1 MNVRSYTE
9 GKVDDTELTK
19 GEQTRQEILDAAK
32 VLFLA
37 QGYTATSMRQI
48 AGAVGITPGAI
59 YNHFPGK
66 DEIFTTV
73 LEESAPYA
81 LLFEAWRRSDAATS
95 EELVRQ
101 VLRRSLALM
110 DSHEEYM
117 RLVLIDAQ
125 EREGA
130 TLSAFLPQVLP
141 RAHELYQRVAALD
154 AGRGELRDIPFLVFV
169 RVMVSLLV
177 GFVMTGRMATSIPVF
192 QRPET
197 DWPQA
202 LADIFLFGVLDR
214 GESEGE

>member
-1 MNVRSYTE
+1 MEDVVE
-9 GKVDDTELTK
+9 EPELSR

-32 VLFLA
+32 ALFLA

-48 AGAVGITPGAI
+48 AGAVGITAGAI

-73 LEESAPYA
+73 LEESAPNDE
-81 LLFEAWRRSDAATS
+81 LFAAWRRSDAAAP

-101 VLRRSLALM
+101 MLGRSLALM
-110 DSHEEYM
+110 DSHKDYL

-141 RAHELYQRVAALD
+141 QAHELYQRVVALD

-177 GFVMTGRMATSIPVF
+177 GFVMTGRMAKSISVF
-192 QRPET
+192 QLPET

-202 LADIFLFGVLDR
+202 LADIFLYGVLDR
-214 GESEGE
+214 CESEGE

>member
-1 MNVRSYTE
+1 MEDVVE
-9 GKVDDTELTK
+9 EPELSR

-32 VLFLA
+32 ALFLA

-48 AGAVGITPGAI
+48 AGAVGITAGAI

-73 LEESAPYA
+73 LEESAPYDE
-81 LLFEAWRRSDAATS
+81 LFAAWRRSDAAAP

-101 VLRRSLALM
+101 MLGRSLALM
-110 DSHEEYM
+110 DSHKDYL

-141 RAHELYQRVAALD
+141 QAHELYQRVVALD

-177 GFVMTGRMATSIPVF
+177 GFVMTGRMAKSISVF
-192 QRPET
+192 QLPET

-202 LADIFLFGVLDR
+202 LADIFLYGVLDR
-214 GESEGE
+214 CESEGE

>member
-1 MNVRSYTE
+1 VEDS
-9 GKVDDTELTK
+9 ELSR

-32 VLFLA
+32 ALFLA

-48 AGAVGITPGAI
+48 AGTVGITPGAI

-73 LEESAPYA
+73 LEESAPYDD
-81 LLFEAWRRSDAATS
+81 LFAAWRRSDAATP

-101 VLRRSLALM
+101 MLGRSLALM
-110 DSHEEYM
+110 DSHEDYM

-141 RAHELYQRVAALD
+141 QAHELYQRVVALD

-177 GFVMTGRMATSIPVF
+177 GFVMTGRMAKSIPLF
-192 QRPET
+192 QLPET

-202 LADIFLFGVLDR
+202 LADIFLYGVLDR
-214 GESEGE
+214 GESKGE

>member
-1 MNVRSYTE
+1 ME
-9 GKVDDTELTK
+9 EPELSR

-32 VLFLA
+32 ALFLA

-48 AGAVGITPGAI
+48 AGAVGITAGAI

-73 LEESAPYA
+73 LEESAPYDE
-81 LLFEAWRRSDAATS
+81 LFAAWRRSDAAAP

-101 VLRRSLALM
+101 MLGRSLALM
-110 DSHEEYM
+110 DSHKDYL

-141 RAHELYQRVAALD
+141 QAHELYQRVVALD

-177 GFVMTGRMATSIPVF
+177 GFVMTGRMAKSISVF
-192 QRPET
+192 QLPET

-202 LADIFLFGVLDR
+202 LADIFLYGVLDR
-214 GESEGE
+214 CESEGE

>member
-1 MNVRSYTE
+1 MEES
-9 GKVDDTELTK
+9 ELSR

-32 VLFLA
+32 ALFLA

-73 LEESAPYA
+73 LEESAPYDE
-81 LLFEAWRRSDAATS
+81 LFAVWRRSDAATP

-101 VLRRSLALM
+101 MLGRSLALM
-110 DSHEEYM
+110 DSHEDYM

-141 RAHELYQRVAALD
+141 QAHELYQRVVALD

-177 GFVMTGRMATSIPVF
+177 GFVMTGRMAKSIPLF
-192 QRPET
+192 QLPET

-202 LADIFLFGVLDR
+202 LADIFLYGVLDR
-214 GESEGE
+214 GESKGE

>member
-1 MNVRSYTE
+1 VE
-9 GKVDDTELTK
+9 EPELSR

-32 VLFLA
+32 ALFLA

-48 AGAVGITPGAI
+48 AGAVGITAGAI

-73 LEESAPYA
+73 LEESAPYDE
-81 LLFEAWRRSDAATS
+81 LFAAWRRSDAAAP

-101 VLRRSLALM
+101 MLGRSLALM
-110 DSHEEYM
+110 DSHKDYL

-141 RAHELYQRVAALD
+141 QAHELYQRVVALD

-177 GFVMTGRMATSIPVF
+177 GFVMTGRMAKSISVF
-192 QRPET
+192 QLPET

-202 LADIFLFGVLDR
+202 LADIFLYGVLDR
-214 GESEGE
+214 CESEGE

>member
-1 MNVRSYTE
+1 MGDVVE
-9 GKVDDTELTK
+9 EPELSK

-32 VLFLA
+32 ALFLA

-73 LEESAPYA
+73 LEESAPYDE
-81 LLFEAWRRSDAATS
+81 LFAAWRRSDAATS
-95 EELVRQ
+95 EQLVRQ
-101 VLRRSLALM
+101 MLRRSLALM
-110 DSHEEYM
+110 DSHEDYL

-130 TLSAFLPQVLP
+130 TLSTFLPQVLP
-141 RAHELYQRVAALD
+141 QAHELYQRVAALD
-154 AGRGELRDIPFLVFV
+154 ADRGELRDIPFLVFV

-177 GFVMTGRMATSIPVF
+177 GFVMTRRMAKSIPVF
-192 QRPET
+192 QSPET
-197 DWPQA
+197 DWAQA
-202 LADIFLFGVLDR
+202 LADIFLYGVLER

>member
-1 MNVRSYTE
+1 MEES
-9 GKVDDTELTK
+9 ELTR

-32 VLFLA
+32 ALFLA

-73 LEESAPYA
+73 LAEAAPYDE
-81 LLFEAWRRSDAATS
+81 LFAAWRRSDADTP

-101 VLRRSLALM
+101 MLGRSLALM
-110 DSHEEYM
+110 DSHEDYM
-117 RLVLIDAQ
+117 RLVMIDAQ

-141 RAHELYQRVAALD
+141 QAHELYQRVVALD
-154 AGRGELRDIPFLVFV
+154 ADRGELRDIPFLVFM

-177 GFVMTGRMATSIPVF
+177 GFVMTGRMAKSLPLF
-192 QRPET
+192 QLPEA

-202 LADIFLFGVLDR
+202 LADIFLYGVLDR